1 MKKRIVKL
9 GRNQLRSIIKEAIQ
23 TREPGSPLW
32 SAPEEKKVVKE
43 SNLANDLPAMLADM
57 VQSSWEE
64 LYDDAD
70 PSMQHAG
77 GKQAWDQQVAD
88 AAEEFATRVNALL
101 EEIENK
107 LVQGEFY
114 FEDPGYP
121 GGHR

>member
-1 MKKRIVKL
+1 MKKRVVRL
-9 GRNQLRSIIKEAIQ
+9 DQRQLRGIIKEAIQ

-32 SAPEEKKVVKE
+32 SPEPEKRVVKE

-57 VQSSWEE
+57 VQGSWEE

-88 AAEEFATRVNALL
+88 AAEEFATRVNQLL
-101 EEIENK
+101 EEIETK